1 MENILRGIPNVR
13 VRVDDILLAGKTR
26 AEHLKTLRDVL
37 QRLKDAGARLKKRKC
52 VFLAREVVYLGLKI
66 DQNDIHPVPEKVKAI
81 EEMSRPTDVKQLQA
95 YSGMV
100 NYYSRFLQNMSAILS
115 PLYHLLQK
123 GVSWSWDKEQERAL
137 KSPSPCF
144 NHPRCWFIL
153 SQKRT

>member
-13 VRVDDILLAGKTR
+13 VRVDDILLARKTR

-37 QRLKDAGARLKKRKC
+37 QRLKDAEARLKKRKC

-100 NYYSRFLQNMSAILS
+100 NYYSRFLPDLSAILS
-115 PLYHLLQK
+115 PFYDLLQK
-123 GVSWSWDKEQERAL
+123 EVSWS
-137 KSPSPCF
+137 
-144 NHPRCWFIL
+144 
-153 SQKRT
+153 